1 MKNILV
7 PAALLLLLPPAAVA
21 QAYAETEVEVTPI
34 VQTDTTAA
42 GTPFA
47 YPRTGD
53 SEITAMLVE
62 IPAGAET
69 GRHLHPQ
76 PTLVY
81 VLEGTLQVET
91 DDGTVRTFQPG
102 DGFVEVVDAW
112 HNGRNSGA
120 APVKVL
126 VVFAG
131 ARGEPNVVRPE

>member
-1 MKNILV
+1 VKSILV
-7 PAALLLLLPPAAVA
+7 IAVVVRLLPHAAAA
-21 QAYAETEVEVTPI
+21 QAYAETGVEVTPI

-53 SEITAMLVE
+53 AEITALVVE

-76 PTLVY
+76 PTFVY
-81 VLEGTLQVET
+81 VLEGTLEVEA
-91 DDGTVRTFQPG
+91 DDGTVRTFHPG
-102 DGFVEVVDAW
+102 DGFVEVVDTW
-112 HNGRNSGA
+112 HNGRNAGA
-120 APVKVL
+120 TLVRVL

>member
-1 MKNILV
+1 MKNILI
-7 PAALLLLLPPAAVA
+7 PAAMALLLPGAAVA
-21 QAYAETEVEVTPI
+21 QAYAGTRVEVTPI
-34 VQTDTTAA
+34 LQTDTTAA
-42 GTPFA
+42 GTPFT

-53 SEITAMLVE
+53 AEITALVVE

-76 PTLVY
+76 PTFAY

-102 DGFVEVVDAW
+102 DAFVEVVDTW

-120 APVKVL
+120 TLVRAL

>member
-1 MKNILV
+1 VKSILV
-7 PAALLLLLPPAAVA
+7 IAAVVLLLPRAAAA
-21 QAYAETEVEVTPI
+21 QAYAAEVEVTPI

-53 SEITAMLVE
+53 AEITALVVE

-76 PTLVY
+76 PTFVY
-81 VLEGTLQVET
+81 VLEGTLEVEA
-91 DDGTVRTFQPG
+91 DDGTVRTFHPG
-102 DGFVEVVDAW
+102 DGFVEVVNTW
-112 HNGRNSGA
+112 HNGRNAGA
-120 APVKVL
+120 TLVRVL

>member
-1 MKNILV
+1 VKSILV
-7 PAALLLLLPPAAVA
+7 IAAVVLLLPRAAAA
-21 QAYAETEVEVTPI
+21 QAYAAEVEVTPI

-53 SEITAMLVE
+53 AEITALVVE

-76 PTLVY
+76 PTFVY
-81 VLEGTLQVET
+81 VLEGTLEVEA
-91 DDGTVRTFQPG
+91 DDGTVRTFHPG
-102 DGFVEVVDAW
+102 DGFVEVVDTW
-112 HNGRNSGA
+112 HNGRNAGA
-120 APVKVL
+120 TLVRVL